1 MKLVAVS
8 QRVDFLADRR
18 EHRDALDQN
27 LVSFLLKCG
36 FIAVPVPN
44 AIMNNSEA
52 NVSRQFFDTFIGK
65 IKPRAFIL
73 SGGQNIGEN
82 IHRDQT
88 ELEIINYAEKNKLPM
103 IGICRGM
110 QMMAYRAGGISI
122 VPLTGH
128 AGTHH
133 EISGEIS
140 GQVNSYHDY
149 GISDCPN
156 NFKVIARSNDNSI
169 EAIKHC
175 ELPWEGWMWHPERE
189 TPFNNINQ
197 IRFKNLVNNVK

>member
-8 QRVDFLADRR
+8 QRVDIHAERH
-18 EHRDALDQN
+18 EHRDSLDQK

-44 AIMNNSEA
+44 AIMKNSEA
-52 NVSRQFFDTFIGK
+52 NVSRKYFDTFINK
-65 IKPRAFIL
+65 IKPSAFIL

-82 IHRDQT
+82 MLRDQT

-103 IGICRGM
+103 LGICRGM
-110 QMMAYRAGGISI
+110 QMMAHRAGGVNI

-133 EISGEIS
+133 EICGEIF
-140 GQVNSYHDY
+140 GKVNSYHDY

-156 NFKVIARSNDNSI
+156 NYKVIARSKDNSI

-189 TPFNNINQ
+189 PNFNK
-197 IRFKNLVNNVK
+197 RDLERLRSVFDT